1 MGGITGFID
10 SRRSQ
15 SGEDLERQVRLMAG
29 RLLHRGPDDGGS
41 FVDEKQG
48 LALGFRRLAI
58 QDLTA
63 DGAQPMASHN
73 GRYVITFNGEIYN
86 FQELTAR
93 LEREGRAPNWR
104 GHSDTEVMLA
114 CISAYG
120 VEQALDLFDGMFAL
134 ALYDRKENT
143 LTLARDRLGEKP
155 LYYGWMGPCFLFASE
170 LKALAANDAWAPE
183 LDRDAAA
190 AFIRYSYVPAP
201 RSIIRGIGKLL
212 PGHMITLG
220 LDGLSPGS
228 LPSPKAFWD
237 ATAIVQ
243 NQSPFDGGPEQATD
257 ELEKILERSIAR
269 RMVADVPLGAFL
281 SGGIDSS
288 LVVAL
293 MQKQSARPI
302 NTYTIGF
309 NDKRFDEAPHA
320 KAVAQHLGTDHTEL
334 YVDTN
339 ASLGLVEQL
348 PEFYDEPFAD
358 VSALPTLLLSRMTR
372 DNVTTALAGDGGDE
386 LFCGYPR
393 YHGTARKRR
402 KKRGV
407 PLPPQILDNLPFGFL
422 NAIPGHKKPSR
433 LGDKLAKK
441 VADSCA
447 SSLEALYENGMT
459 RWRVVDRPCPVSRVG
474 YFGDPSAWPALDDPL
489 ARLMFADARTYLP
502 DQLLVK
508 VDRASMAVSLE
519 VRAPML
525 AREVVEFAWALPS
538 QIKHRDGLSKWPLRQ
553 VLYKHVP
560 REIIDRPKQGFEPPL
575 ADWLCGPM
583 RDWAQTLLSSDSIQQ
598 GGLLDPEPVRAVWEE
613 HLKGQRN
620 WHFELWNV
628 LMLQSWRRH
637 WNV

>member
-1 MGGITGFID
+1 MCGITGFID
-10 SRRSQ
+10 RQRSQ
-15 SGEDLERQVRLMAG
+15 GREALDRQVRLMAG
-29 RLLHRGPDDGGS
+29 KLLHRGPDDGGAYI
-41 FVDEKQG
+41 EEEAG

-63 DGAQPMASHN
+63 DGAQPMKSHD
-73 GRYVITFNGEIYN
+73 GRFVIVFNGEIYN
-86 FQELTAR
+86 FRELKTR
-93 LEREGRAPNWR
+93 LEQEGRAPNWR

-120 VEQALDLFDGMFAL
+120 LDHALDLFDGMIAL
-134 ALYDRKENT
+134 ALYDRKERRI
-143 LTLARDRLGEKP
+143 TLARDRLGEKP
-155 LYYGWMGPCFLFASE
+155 LYYGWMGHCFLFASE
-170 LKALAANDAWAPE
+170 LKAFAANDAWQPE
-183 LDRDAAA
+183 LDQEAAA
-190 AFIRYSYVPAP
+190 AFVRYSYVPAP
-201 RSIIRGIGKLL
+201 RSILRGIFKLP
-212 PGHMITLG
+212 PGHS
-220 LDGLSPGS
+220 LSLSVEGMAVNQ
-228 LPSPKAFWD
+228 LPAPRPYWD
-237 ATAIVQ
+237 AKAVVE
-243 NQSPFDGGPEQATD
+243 SHPAYEGDAGQAVD
-257 ELEKILERSIAR
+257 ELERLLMQSVER

-293 MQKQSARPI
+293 MQRQADRPV

-320 KAVAQHLGTDHTEL
+320 KAVARHLGTNHTEL
-334 YVDTN
+334 YVDPN
-339 ASLGLVEQL
+339 APLALVEQL

-393 YHGTARKRR
+393 YQTTARKWR
-402 KKRGV
+402 KKTGIA
-407 PLPPQILDNLPFGFL
+407 LPQHLLDHLPFGFL
-422 NAIPGHKKPSR
+422 NAIPGSKKPSR

-441 VADSCA
+441 VGDNCA
-447 SSLEALYENGMT
+447 PSLEALYENTMT
-459 RWRVVDRPCPVSRVG
+459 RWRVIDRPCPVSRGG
-474 YFGDPSAWPALDDPL
+474 YFAADHTHPMGTDPV
-489 ARLMFADARTYLP
+489 ARLMFADAQTYLP

-525 AREVVEFAWALPS
+525 AREVVEFAWRLPS
-538 QIKHRDGLSKWPLRQ
+538 GMKHRDGLSKWPLRQ

-560 REIIDRPKQGFEPPL
+560 KEIIDRPKQGFEPPL
-575 ADWLCGPM
+575 GDWLRGPM
-583 RDWAQTLLSSDSIQQ
+583 RDWAQSLISSEAIQKD
-598 GGLLDPEPVRAVWEE
+598 GFLDPEPIRAVWEE

-628 LMLQSWRRH
+628 LMLQAWRRH
-637 WNV
+637 WSV